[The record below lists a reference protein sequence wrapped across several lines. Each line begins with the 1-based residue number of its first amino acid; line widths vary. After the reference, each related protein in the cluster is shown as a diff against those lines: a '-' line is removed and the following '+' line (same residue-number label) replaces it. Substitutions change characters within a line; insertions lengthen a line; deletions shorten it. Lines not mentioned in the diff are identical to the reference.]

1 MQHHDLGG
9 LEKDTKNEEIKA
21 VVMQIPLEK
30 VLRPNGY
37 ICAFYKICWDI
48 IKVDLIA
55 VIKENFDP
63 WAGCWNL
70 LNSTNVALIPKKN
83 GAQTI
88 GDYRPINIMHNTTKL
103 LEKIL
108 SNQLAPYLDQLVS
121 HSQSAFTKGRSIQD
135 NFRYV
140 LGAVNHFHHSETP
153 MLLLKL
159 DIVKDFDSVH
169 WEYLLEI
176 MEQLIFGQRWRHQN
190 PHLEHNI
197 IQNFAKW
204 RSWMPNKTRTWPTI
218 GDPLSPML
226 FLPAMDHQFQILDK
240 ATQAGLLNP
249 VGADLVKMRTSLYT
263 NDAIIFLWHVASDVA
278 NIQ

>member
-1 MQHHDLGG
+1 MLESPKLNKCSTYTKEKWGTNHRILSTHQHYAQR
-9 LEKDTKNEEIKA
+9 N
-21 VVMQIPLEK
+21 K
-30 VLRPNGY
+30 VTG
-37 ICAFYKICWDI
+37 
-48 IKVDLIA
+48 
-55 VIKENFDP
+55 
-63 WAGCWNL
+63 
-70 LNSTNVALIPKKN
+70 
-83 GAQTI
+83 
-88 GDYRPINIMHNTTKL
+88 
-103 LEKIL
+103 KIL

-176 MEQLIFGQRWRHQN
+176 MEQLSFGQRWRHQN

-204 RSWMPNKTRTWPTI
+204 RSWMPNKTRT
-218 GDPLSPML
+218 
-226 FLPAMDHQFQILDK
+226 
-240 ATQAGLLNP
+240 
-249 VGADLVKMRTSLYT
+249 
-263 NDAIIFLWHVASDVA
+263 
-278 NIQ
+278 